1 MSVKSYVVPILLLIG
16 VLSAHYFTPNFLQK
30 GEVTMLDV
38 GQGDSLFIQ
47 LPYRKGH
54 LLVDTGGRLS
64 FDDEPWKKDVKYLRS
79 VIKR

>member
-1 MSVKSYVVPILLLIG
+1 
-16 VLSAHYFTPNFLQK
+16 
-30 GEVTMLDV
+30 MLDV

-64 FDDEPWKKDVKYLRS
+64 FDDEPWKKGVKRLRS